1 MNQIKHKIL
10 APIVGFAYMRT
21 LLLAILFVG
30 AFSYLG
36 FSSYARAAATTPATI
51 NYQGRLLN
59 SANVPLAGNY
69 TFRFSLWNS
78 ADWQASDT
86 TGAGAVDITSP
97 RYAGWQETHALTTA
111 TFGLF
116 NISLGSN
123 VALPNFDAN
132 IHKFLQVE
140 VKVTGAL
147 DTTYEILDPQ
157 GNTGDL
163 VDRKTL
169 HDQAYAENADTID
182 NAEIGTG
189 AGNLAVLGAGGVWDI
204 ARIPGGTN
212 ANSFILDYDNTG
224 GVSSLQFGNDGTD
237 GAISFNNDTGD
248 ITFTTPGSNN
258 FTFDN
263 GTLTATS
270 DAGLDFAN
278 ADQFRIRESANPNL
292 LAACSALGELIFDTG
307 ANKLMYC
314 TVVGTPG
321 TWANVDTAG
330 AVDDFETVY
339 SADADK
345 TLSTANNN
353 MTIDTGT
360 SNFIVSGANF
370 SVNGAGDI
378 TTTGTIN
385 GVNLSSIPF
394 GNMATRVKEAVYTPG
409 FAGGTSYPDGTANQ
423 GTLQL
428 KFEDLGGAGKRNFYD
443 WTTQQVLMQDMDVVA
458 SLQLPLDFDSFTG
471 SPMSVTYQTSDGVI
485 ATNRVD
491 VSLYDTTGADV
502 ALTGGSALANA
513 GWTTAAI
520 TFGGAPTFTAGDTIT
535 IRIKLSSTNAGF
547 ARRSDLVL
555 NYNGL

>member
-1 MNQIKHKIL
+1 MNQIKNKIL
-10 APIVGFAYMRT
+10 APIVTTVMTMAV
-21 LLLAILFVG
+21 LFVS
-30 AFSYLG
+30 AFSYMG
-36 FSSYARAAATTPATI
+36 FPTYARAAATTPATI

-78 ADWQASDT
+78 ADWQAADT
-86 TGAGAVDITSP
+86 TGAGAVDVTSP
-97 RYAGWQETHALTTA
+97 RYAGWLETHAVTTG

-116 NISLGSN
+116 NISLGSD

-132 IHKFLQVE
+132 THKFLQVE

-169 HDQAYAENADTID
+169 NDQAYAENADTID

-212 ANSFILDYDNTG
+212 ANSFILDYDNTD

-237 GAISFNNDTGD
+237 GIINFDNATGD
-248 ITFTTPGSNN
+248 MTFATPGADQ
-258 FTFDN
+258 FVFDN

-307 ANKLMYC
+307 SNKLMYC
-314 TVVGTPG
+314 TVIGAPG
-321 TWANVDTAG
+321 SWVNVDTAG

-353 MTIDTGT
+353 MTVDAGTG
-360 SNFIVSGANF
+360 NFIVSGANF
-370 SVNGAGDI
+370 SVDAGGNL
-378 TTTGTIN
+378 TTGGTVN
-385 GVNLSSIPF
+385 GVNLSSISF
-394 GNMATRVKEAVYTPG
+394 GNMATRVKEAVFTPD
-409 FAGGTSYPDGTANQ
+409 FAGGTSYPDGADNQ

-428 KFEDLGGAGKRNFYD
+428 KFEDLGGAGKRNFYE

-471 SPMSVTYQTSDGVI
+471 TPLSVTYRTSDGAI

-491 VSLYDTTGADV
+491 VSLYDTTGAAV

-520 TFGGAPTFTAGDTIT
+520 TFGGAPVFTAGDTIT

-547 ARRSDLVL
+547 ARISDLVL
-555 NYNGL
+555 NYNGR